1 MINGESAFGG
11 KMGMPTMSKSR
22 TTTIERTR
30 PMTRKLLDIHPG
42 EILREEFLKPMG
54 ITAYRL
60 AKETRIGQMRI
71 SEILRG
77 KRGISAD
84 TALRLARFFGNSPV
98 FWTNLQ
104 SQFDLEVRESEIASE
119 LDEISPIA
127 SSIRRA

>member
-1 MINGESAFGG
+1 M
-11 KMGMPTMSKSR
+11 KMKQKKRSNKP
-22 TTTIERTR
+22 
-30 PMTRKLLDIHPG
+30 DIHPG

-104 SQFDLEVRESEIASE
+104 SQHDLEVRESEIAAV
-119 LDEISPIA
+119 LKEIRPLSRESGLAWLFRPKPRSYLKIPPG
-127 SSIRRA
+127 